1 MSDGY
6 QGLRAKDR
14 IGCLLTAIAGLLA
27 FVFLDFGRVF
37 GDPAPGT
44 EDAWWREVPFFVP
57 TLIVAATT
65 FLVVRLVSKHGKSD
79 GN

>member
-6 QGLRAKDR
+6 QGLGTKDR
-14 IGCLLTAIAGLLA
+14 NGCLLTAIAGLLA
-27 FVFLDFGRVF
+27 FVLLDFARVF

-57 TLIVAATT
+57 TLIVTITT
-65 FLVVRLVSKHGKSD
+65 FLVARLVRKRGKSD
-79 GN
+79 GS